1 MKNSGNFLNRYQNFK
16 VSKLKK
22 FSFALPIVIVV
33 IALCVI
39 IGIGATTGDYAEGVN
54 IGIDFQGGTMLTVTL
69 GDELINNYDY
79 HVDRIVEAIEGCKD
93 ANGNHVTVTYIQ
105 KLFESGA
112 TSDPDA
118 AVTFRYKN
126 VSKDDV
132 QINELNEKIIAAV
145 DALYPDIVNDEV
157 NFITYESIGATA
169 AQDLLSKAGIA
180 VAVST
185 VLILIYIIFRFTPV
199 SAFAAVL
206 ALIHDVILMFAL
218 TVICRVQINTSF
230 VAAIITIIA
239 YSINNTIIIFDRCR
253 EYMKPL
259 KGQKNI
265 DYDAIGDMSVRE
277 NMRRSIFTTA
287 TTMITVIFLAIL
299 GSDSIREFCVPII
312 LGLIAGAFSSIFLA
326 TPMWAS
332 FSRVQDKIKAKR
344 MATVTYGPGAG
355 SSSDD
360 EDEEQVM
367 PTISSGREDDD
378 EGFAPKQSK
387 PKQKNDKPK
396 GKPIYKYSKK
406 NTTFKKK

>member
-22 FSFALPIVIVV
+22 FSFALPMVIVV

-93 ANGNHVTVTYIQ
+93 AKGNHVTVTYIQ

-206 ALIHDVILMFAL
+206 ALIHDVILTFAL

-312 LGLIAGAFSSIFLA
+312 LGLLAGVFSSVFLA

-360 EDEEQVM
+360 EDEEQIM
-367 PTISSGREDDD
+367 PTISSDRDDDD